1 MSGAARGGGAFVS
14 SPNNIHV
21 VCRTFVFRD
30 SIAVT
35 LNELSHEEAGI
46 GASTFDAAVALGA
59 WLVQNRGVVRGKSVL
74 ELGAG
79 TGLVGCVCA
88 GVGAANV
95 LLTDVN
101 SSDVVAAGAGPML
114 FSNLEANVCS
124 NSHGDGVLSCVPFE
138 WGGEL
143 QGRAEGSFDVVV
155 GSDLYYSASSIAPLC
170 SAVRKYLKPG
180 GCFLSLSPTGRT
192 GEEEL
197 MARMMTV
204 GNVELIEHQV
214 DQCQVRSPGEDD
226 VFCMPVAQQSERAIR
241 ELAQSPGASLSQEQR
256 DEVVHG
262 GLGLRH
268 GQTMIMMVMTK
279 HAG

>member
-170 SAVRKYLKPG
+170 SAVRKYLSKPHPQPPLCLWATLG
-180 GCFLSLSPTGRT
+180 IADAFGCCLSPWVADGDVVVCR
-192 GEEEL
+192 
-197 MARMMTV
+197 ARGMLSVTV
-204 GNVELIEHQV
+204 THGK
-214 DQCQVRSPGEDD
+214 DRRG
-226 VFCMPVAQQSERAIR
+226 
-241 ELAQSPGASLSQEQR
+241 GA
-256 DEVVHG
+256 DG
-262 GLGLRH
+262 
-268 GQTMIMMVMTK
+268 
-279 HAG
+279 